1 MAIIDLQRKLAEA
14 GRIRIGTQVP
24 SSNGRSRPSKL
35 DAFRFTSRNVRAID
49 AIAGIYGGIPQVW
62 EGAPTGQ
69 RQYEVFTEAA
79 EIDVQVPPEHM
90 ALSQWLE
97 LWSGG
102 GCLRRCDGKTD
113 TISEG
118 PCVCRQLDDD
128 DVPVDRDHPRCKAQ
142 TRLSVMLPAYPSSGL
157 WRLDTGS
164 YYGAVEIAGA
174 VEMGGL
180 LAQATGRAL
189 LTGVLR
195 LEQRE
200 VRRPDEPTKEFAVPV
215 LDLDLSALAQS
226 APAAIT
232 APAPTAALPS
242 GPTPIRTEAPPSLA
256 EQIAAADTP
265 PPRVPRSNAAEPIPA
280 TRARPRTAAEAQSS
294 RPATPAPATGDRP
307 ERTTGG
313 ASQASIRR
321 LFAIMRGKPGIPSE
335 RAGRLLWA
343 SAELAGAG
351 FGERVL
357 QSFDDLSQKEVSGL
371 VNLAEGK
378 PFDHDDRAPRSSSSA
393 PPPRDDAPQPNDPPA
408 DYGYDEEPF

>member
-14 GRIRIGTQVP
+14 GRIRIGTQVQ

-35 DAFRFTSRNVRAID
+35 DAFRFTSRNLRAIE
-49 AIAGIYGGIPQVW
+49 AIAGIYGGSPQVW

-69 RQYEVFTEAA
+69 RQYEVFTESA

-118 PCVCRQLDDD
+118 PCICRQLDDD
-128 DVPVDRDHPRCKAQ
+128 DVPVDRNNPRCKAQ

-200 VRRPDEPTKEFAVPV
+200 VKRPDEPTKEFAVPV

-226 APAAIT
+226 TPALA
-232 APAPTAALPS
+232 APAPAAALPS

-256 EQIAAADTP
+256 DQIAAADTP
-265 PPRVPRSNAAEPIPA
+265 PPRPPRANAAEPIPA
-280 TRARPRTAAEAQSS
+280 TRARARTAAEARPAS
-294 RPATPAPATGDRP
+294 RPSAPSGDRP
-307 ERTTGG
+307 ERTAGG

-351 FGERVL
+351 LGERAL
-357 QSFDDLSQKEVSGL
+357 QSFDDLSQREVSGL
-371 VNLAEGK
+371 ANIADGK
-378 PFDHDDRAPRSSSSA
+378 PFDHDDRAPRETSSV
-393 PPPRDDAPQPNDPPA
+393 PPPSEPPA
-408 DYGYDEEPF
+408 DYGYATDEEPF